1 MLLTVVIGLLE
12 VAATDD
18 SGCMPFSDE
27 AATYKYV
34 AKGPKNI
41 EIPAQ
46 IDNSGMYPDYTHV
59 KRFCKG
65 LHGEDT
71 TGWFVGICLA
81 SQWYY
86 YEGVQECDDRRCSP
100 LPTNDTVSFEYLKAT
115 VNPGIIFNITVHPDA
130 SGKYPEL
137 TYIKRI
143 CKNFPTDSNVQGHII
158 GMCYNAEWQFSS
170 TPTCPASGCPPLPD
184 DGIVF
189 YEYYGYAGDR
199 HTVGP
204 VVTKDSSGNY
214 PSPTHARRR
223 CRALSQEAD
232 PGEFVAICYKSGT
245 TGESHWEYYKNIG
258 KCPDP
263 RCKPLEANESVH
275 YEYFTMT
282 NETDKKKGPPAK
294 VGKSGK
300 YPEHTC
306 VKKVCSKWPYTCSA
320 GGPIFGE
327 CIGATWNFTALMEC
341 INARGCDEN
350 DLFELGFKEIMVREG
365 EFSDS
370 YRDAYVLFYA
380 TGSKVSAQCR
390 GETARLECS
399 NGEWHDLGAKTVHRA
414 QRKDFAHHEEYFLIL
429 E

>member
-71 TGWFVGICLA
+71 TGWFVGIGPG
-81 SQWYY
+81 SEWVYY
-86 YEGVQECDDRRCSP
+86 QGVQECGGRGCLP
-100 LPTNDTVSFEYLKAT
+100 LSTDDTVTFEYLKAT

-130 SGKYPEL
+130 TGKYPEL

-143 CKNFPTDSNVQGHII
+143 CKNFPTDSKVQGHII
-158 GMCYNAEWQFSS
+158 GMCYNAEWRFSS
-170 TPTCPASGCPPLPD
+170 TPTSPSIGCPPLPD

-189 YEYYGYAGDR
+189 HEYYGYAGDR

-204 VVTKDSSGNY
+204 AVTKDSSGNY

-223 CRALSQEAD
+223 CRALSQKAD
-232 PGEFVAICYKSGT
+232 PGEFVGICYRCGT
-245 TGESHWEYYKNIG
+245 TGESHWDYYSHIR

-263 RCKPLEANESVH
+263 R
-275 YEYFTMT
+275 
-282 NETDKKKGPPAK
+282 
-294 VGKSGK
+294 
-300 YPEHTC
+300 
-306 VKKVCSKWPYTCSA
+306 
-320 GGPIFGE
+320 
-327 CIGATWNFTALMEC
+327 
-341 INARGCDEN
+341 GCNSD
-350 DLFELGFKEIMVREG
+350 DLFDKLGFEGVMVREEEG
-365 EFSDS
+365 SDS
-370 YRDAYVLFYA
+370 YKDDFARFYA
-380 TGSKVSAQCR
+380 TGSKVNAECK
-390 GETARLECS
+390 GNTVRLECS
-399 NGEWHDLGAKTVHRA
+399 NGEWHDPGTKTVHRCTKEGLRA
-414 QRKDFAHHEEYFLIL
+414 P
-429 E
+429 